1 MTATATKIENYLQC
15 QKQSKWKIFQTLIL
29 LKLIEGMGIFDFL
42 LVIFIHNEMNFDF
55 NIIGKVLSKGVS
67 ILQVIKVRKV
77 VIFVNHSLFYAMTKI
92 DATTNMTM
100 TV

>member
-1 MTATATKIENYLQC
+1 ME
-15 QKQSKWKIFQTLIL
+15 
-29 LKLIEGMGIFDFL
+29 
-42 LVIFIHNEMNFDF
+42 VHF

-100 TV
+100 TVDSLRVF